1 MLSWASLPSQVS
13 SSQSEHLRST
23 QSLQCSSGP
32 PTEVPDHERDL
43 LAKLPQEQLLQEVR
57 SNHASEEPSP
67 LHLLDVERKLL
78 SPRQLPRAAVLVHV
92 YNLTEAFVKANS
104 LLSVATRGTVGAFHV
119 GVEVFGLEWSYG
131 LYGVSVSPPRQQTR
145 HVYKCSV
152 LLGETELNEVQFA
165 AVLRNAFQEFMG
177 EHYDLVGHNCCSFGR
192 HLVKELGV
200 GQMPHWVDRL
210 ARGLKKA
217 RSSVG
222 RATGRVSEH
231 VGMVMATGHKAV
243 TGAAAALRFGGW
255 DDASEEEEDELPAEE
270 AAGRTGS
277 AGPPSGGSPS
287 YLQRNV
293 IVAHQANGWQR
304 RQDQAR
310 APTFAPGVVA
320 GGAAQWTPPGV
331 VVHRQVGYPPM
342 LRPGHA

>member
-43 LAKLPQEQLLQEVR
+43 LAKLPQEQLLQEVC
-57 SNHASEEPSP
+57 SSHASEEPSP

-119 GVEVFGLEWSYG
+119 GVEVFGGEWSYG

-255 DDASEEEEDELPAEE
+255 DDASEEEEEDELPAEQ
-270 AAGRTGS
+270 AAGR
-277 AGPPSGGSPS
+277 
-287 YLQRNV
+287 
-293 IVAHQANGWQR
+293 
-304 RQDQAR
+304 
-310 APTFAPGVVA
+310 
-320 GGAAQWTPPGV
+320 
-331 VVHRQVGYPPM
+331 
-342 LRPGHA
+342 